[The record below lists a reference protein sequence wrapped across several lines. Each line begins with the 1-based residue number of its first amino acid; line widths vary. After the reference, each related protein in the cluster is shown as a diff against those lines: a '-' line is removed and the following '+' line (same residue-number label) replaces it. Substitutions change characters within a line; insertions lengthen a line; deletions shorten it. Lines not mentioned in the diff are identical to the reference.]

1 MAGRCG
7 RVVGAPG
14 PCNGDLADQWGVELK
29 VMRRAARV
37 DANHKEIADGLR
49 AIGRSV
55 LSLHRLGQDAPDLL
69 VGNGDHNILVEVK
82 TAKGK
87 LSDGQKAFF
96 EWWRGPRAVV
106 RSLEE
111 AIEATSPKH

>member
-1 MAGRCG
+1 
-7 RVVGAPG
+7 
-14 PCNGDLADQWGVELK
+14 
-29 VMRRAARV
+29 MRRAARV

-55 LSLHRLGQDAPDLL
+55 LDLARLGQNAPDLL
-69 VGNGDHNILVEVK
+69 VGNGVTNILVEVK

-87 LSDGQKAFF
+87 LSEGQKNFF

-106 RSLEE
+106 RTLDE
-111 AIEATSPKH
+111 AIEVTSPKH